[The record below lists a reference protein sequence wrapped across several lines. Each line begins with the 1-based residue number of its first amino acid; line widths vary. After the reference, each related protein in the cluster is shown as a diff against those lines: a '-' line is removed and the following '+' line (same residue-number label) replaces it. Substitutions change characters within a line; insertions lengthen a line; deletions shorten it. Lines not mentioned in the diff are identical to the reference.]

1 MRTTVW
7 GSVAA
12 LVLLLATASPAA
24 AQRTGGS
31 MGGGNWSSGGSS
43 GGGSSGGSSGGGY
56 SGGGY
61 SVSHS
66 SSSGSSASHSWSFGS
81 PRSKRSTI
89 FGSGYDSSNGYYSH
103 SGSSASCDEFG
114 PVLIAVAVIFL
125 GIFVLKMI
133 WSVVKEWSSPPQV
146 YPIAIAPSPPAGGFV
161 PGDRV
166 DISVLR
172 VGVDWKAR
180 AWLQTEL
187 ERIASEADTGTSEG
201 RMAMLRETALS
212 LRRVKDSWLYAGI
225 LNASPMSMNR
235 ARPLFESQAQDA
247 RARFRDELVRNAD
260 GAYRDGDV
268 PDDLVRLTEEGT
280 GLVVVSI
287 ILAARGELADFARI
301 NSAEQVRAWLE
312 TLNYVSPERLVACEV
327 VWSPAADKDRMSSI
341 ELEALYPEM
350 KKIRSDARTGRAQC
364 SYCHGLFPAELVTCP
379 HCGAPTTSAA
389 A

>member
-1 MRTTVW
+1 MGRIVW
-7 GSVAA
+7 GLACGLA
-12 LVLLLATASPAA
+12 LLLATAAPAA

-31 MGGGNWSSGGSS
+31 MGGGSWSNS
-43 GGGSSGGSSGGGY
+43 GSSGGSY
-56 SGGGY
+56 SGGSY
-61 SVSHS
+61 SGGSYSISHS
-66 SSSGSSASHSWSFGS
+66 SSSGSSHSWRSSRSSHSS
-81 PRSKRSTI
+81 I
-89 FGSGYDSSNGYYSH
+89 FGSGSSHDSSHGYYAG

-114 PVLIAVAVIFL
+114 PVAITLAAIFF
-125 GIFVLKMI
+125 GIFFLKLI
-133 WSVVKEWSSPPQV
+133 WSMIKEWGSPPPV
-146 YPIAIAPSPPAGGFV
+146 YPIAIAPSPPPGGFV
-161 PGDRV
+161 PGDRI

-180 AWLQTEL
+180 AWLQKEL
-187 ERIASEADTGTSEG
+187 ERIASAADTGNSEG
-201 RMAMLRETALS
+201 RLAMLRETALA

-225 LNASPMSMNR
+225 LNTQPMSMSR

-260 GAYRDGDV
+260 GTYRDGDV

-287 ILAARGELADFARI
+287 VLAARGELADFARI
-301 NSAEQVRAWLE
+301 DSAEHVRSWLE

-341 ELEALYPEM
+341 ELEAVYPEM
-350 KKIRSDARTGRAQC
+350 KKIRRDVRTGRDQC
-364 SYCHGLFPAELVTCP
+364 NYCRAFFPAELVTCP